1 MAPWSLEAYCKAQE
15 PLNLDTVAPST
26 RLFLESLTENV
37 STLHPFCFQNAPP
50 FQLDDVPPM
59 GPLEHRFEDQT
70 YPQAAFTIWRIIA
83 PPLLAMGELWLRLFA
98 GLLGP
103 LGILYLVKLQLQPPC
118 SVNLRFVSVA
128 ATLSVAS
135 SLVLMTD
142 TLYVLEYGPVY
153 GATLLVLSIF
163 LALKTALQYNLI
175 KVGVILAALVLVASH
190 LVWDYSTDSLT
201 FGDVADH
208 VTIPE
213 GLYFDA
219 SNDYISSIVEQW
231 PETYRTYTHQTGATR
246 WMPTGDSRTGLPFLL
261 NQVSMPHWNRMF
273 LSVDDGEVLALDMA
287 FPTMGHDPKEPL
299 YMVLHGLNGGSQ
311 EEYVRDFT
319 ERRVQEGS
327 TVVVMVAR
335 GYVESNSNQSS
346 RDCDCDY
353 GMQKHYCVSGIG
365 LD

>member
-1 MAPWSLEAYCKAQE
+1 MAPWSLEAYCKAQA

-26 RLFLESLTENV
+26 RLFLGSLLRENV
-37 STLHPFCFQNAPP
+37 STLHPFCLNSAPP
-50 FQLDDVPPM
+50 FPLDGVPPM

-70 YPQAAFTIWRIIA
+70 YPQAAYTIWKLIA

-103 LGILYLVKLQLQPPC
+103 LGILYLVKLQLQPPT
-118 SVNLRFVSVA
+118 SFPVNLRHVSLA

-153 GATLLVLSIF
+153 GATLFVLSIL
-163 LALKTALQYNLI
+163 LALKTALQYNLVQ
-175 KVGVILAALVLVASH
+175 VGVSLAVLVLLASH
-190 LVWDYSTDSLT
+190 LLWDYSTDSLT

-219 SNDYISSIVEQW
+219 GNDYISSIVQHW
-231 PETYRTYTHQTGATR
+231 PEIYRTYTHQTGATR

-261 NQVSMPHWNRMF
+261 NKVSTPHWNRLF

-287 FPTMGHDPKEPL
+287 FPTKGHDPKQPL

-311 EEYVRDFT
+311 GEYEQNSIDAASRDFT
-319 ERRVQEGS
+319 ERRLQEGS
-327 TVVVMVAR
+327 TVVVMIAR
-335 GYVESNSNQSS
+335 GYVQSDPIEP
-346 RDCDCDY
+346 R
-353 GMQKHYCVSGIG
+353 
-365 LD
+365 L